1 MLDTVLTALMPHV
14 LEILGL
20 VLTLLIGWAAKRF
33 RDWTGIQIEEKHQRA
48 LHQAA
53 MTAATA
59 AIARGMEGAKA
70 VEFVDGYIHASVPD
84 AVAALKPSAGVVSE
98 IARSKLAEVK

>member
-1 MLDTVLTALMPHV
+1 MLDTVLTALLPHV
-14 LEILGL
+14 LEVLAL
-20 VLTLLIGWAAKRF
+20 VLTLIIGWAAKRF

-59 AIARGMEGAKA
+59 AIARGMEGVKA
-70 VEFVDGYIHASVPD
+70 VEFVDVYVRASVPD
-84 AVAALKPSAGVVSE
+84 AVAALQPSTGIMSE
-98 IARSKLAEVK
+98 IARSKLASTS